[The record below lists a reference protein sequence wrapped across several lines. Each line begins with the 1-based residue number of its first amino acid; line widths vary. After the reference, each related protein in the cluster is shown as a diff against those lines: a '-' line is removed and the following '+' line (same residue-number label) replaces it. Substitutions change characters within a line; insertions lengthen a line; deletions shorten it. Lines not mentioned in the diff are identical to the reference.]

1 MTDFAARTV
10 VLMVAVGGAE
20 ANFITLARAVTG
32 NHGLGAID

>member
-10 VLMVAVGGAE
+10 VLVVATSGAK
-20 ANFITLARAVTG
+20 ADFVALARAVAG

>member
-10 VLMVAVGGAE
+10 VLMVTASGAK
-20 ANFITLARAVTG
+20 ADFVALARAITG